1 MSEPNSPACFIESL
15 RRTEKFFDNGTDCFD
30 EADAG
35 FAPKPGMFNVAQQ
48 VAHTAQAIEWF
59 IAGAFSAQGM
69 STDFEAMEKS
79 VRTVT
84 SLKDARAWMDRA
96 VTNAVAF
103 IEKKSMSELMQP
115 IAGHIMAGA
124 PRIGIFEAIAD
135 HTAHHRGALA
145 VYARLIGKAPRMPY
159 E

>member
-1 MSEPNSPACFIESL
+1 MSDPNSPVCFIESL
-15 RRTEKFFDNGTDCFD
+15 RRTKKFFDNGTDCFGD
-30 EADAG
+30 DDAS
-35 FAPKPGMFNVAQQ
+35 FAAKPGMFTVAQHI
-48 VAHTAQAIEWF
+48 AHTAQAIEWF
-59 IAGAFSAQGM
+59 IAGAFSPQGM
-69 STDFEAMEKS
+69 STDFEAMEKA

-84 SLKDARAWMDRA
+84 SLKDAHAWMERA
-96 VTNAVAF
+96 VANATAV
-103 IEKKSMSELMQP
+103 IEKKNMGELMQP

-124 PRIGIFEAIAD
+124 PRVGIFEAIAD